1 MPPTKRG
8 GRKPRIRE
16 SAERVWL
23 AGLGALA
30 LTEEQGARFFKTLV
44 KRGENLERLTR
55 TAWER
60 DLATVRRAPRDAARR
75 LGDNVQLRMDRA
87 LHRLGVPTRTEI
99 TRLSRRVASLADSL
113 EKRPPARAR
122 RRVRAAVATSTPNE

>member
-1 MPPTKRG
+1 MPPSKRN
-8 GRKPRIRE
+8 GREPRIRE

-60 DLATVRRAPRDAARR
+60 NLATVRRAPRAAARR
-75 LGDNVQLRMDRA
+75 VSANAQSSMDGV
-87 LHRLGVPTRTEI
+87 LHRLGVPTGGEI
-99 TRLSRRVASLADSL
+99 NRLSRRVASLADSL

-122 RRVRAAVATSTPNE
+122 RRAKAAAATSA

>member
-1 MPPTKRG
+1 MPSTKRDG
-8 GRKPRIRE
+8 HEPRIRE

-30 LTEEQGARFFKTLV
+30 VTEEEGARFFKTLV
-44 KRGENLERLTR
+44 KRGENLERITR

-60 DLATVRRAPRDAARR
+60 NLATVRRAPTAAARR
-75 LGDNVQLRMDRA
+75 VSADAKSSMHGV
-87 LHRLGVPTRTEI
+87 LHRLGVPTRGEI
-99 TRLSRRVASLADSL
+99 NRLSRRVAALADSL

-122 RRVRAAVATSTPNE
+122 RRAKAAAASRA